1 VPASAP
7 RHVLVV
13 EDDREIREILALILE
28 EAGYAVDCATNGLEA
43 LTFLRSGG
51 AVPAVILLDLA
62 MPIMNGIEFCAEKSA
77 DAALKDIPV
86 VVMSAAGRLDA
97 RLAQIS
103 AQAFLKKPM
112 TIEAVLETIE
122 RCST

>member
-1 VPASAP
+1 
-7 RHVLVV
+7 
-13 EDDREIREILALILE
+13 
-28 EAGYAVDCATNGLEA
+28 
-43 LTFLRSGG
+43 
-51 AVPAVILLDLA
+51 VILLDLA